1 MMKKIMNIVIAC
13 MFILGMLTG
22 MTAAEDPTYED
33 GVLTL
38 SMDEGDHGSQ
48 VIRISDGEIVESE
61 TPPSIILVMKLR
73 NIDDG
78 TGMKYI
84 EITTN
89 ELINH
94 DEPVIYPDVIV
105 ITLTGSADE
114 YLIDPTTVILD
125 LRGPQDEPSTTIP
138 DISILD
144 LRGPQDEPSIIVP
157 GIIVL

>member
-1 MMKKIMNIVIAC
+1 MKKIMNIVIAS
-13 MFILGMLTG
+13 MFILGMLAGITV
-22 MTAAEDPTYED
+22 AEDPTYED
-33 GVLTL
+33 GILTMSL
-38 SMDEGDHGSQ
+38 DEGDNGAQ
-48 VIRISDGEIVESE
+48 VIKISDGEIVENE
-61 TPPSIILVMKLR
+61 IPPSTILIMKLR
-73 NIDDG
+73 NSDDG
-78 TGMKYI
+78 SDTKYI

-144 LRGPQDEPSIIVP
+144 LRGPQDEPSIIDP
-157 GIIVL
+157 DIIVL